1 MNQII
6 KGYLDK
12 FVSDFQDYKDLQES
26 EAFEHFIN
34 YICIKRDFLDDFDL
48 DAIHI
53 GGNLDNGI
61 DGIAVIINND
71 LVDNLDSTKDIC
83 KKQIDIDFI
92 FTQSKTSNRLDSGE
106 ILKFLEGVYRLF
118 ESSNECKNDRIKD
131 FIEIK
136 DYLYSKSSN
145 FTKNPNIYLKY
156 AYNGTKDN
164 MQDIN
169 QHIKNY
175 ENRLKN
181 LSLFN
186 KISIEILDSNDI
198 QAIYKEISLNIKK
211 TIELKKVAT
220 APQIQGVQESYIG
233 IIPLKELLNLILGDN
248 NRIIKNLF
256 YSNVRD
262 FQGDTTINKEIINTL
277 QNPQEL
283 QYFGLYHNGITVIA
297 KTLQKTGDTI
307 TLENFQI
314 VNGCQTSHIIAANR
328 ELLSDIESNIFIP
341 IKLIATND
349 NAIINAVI
357 KTTNT
362 HNEVKK
368 EAFESLGE
376 FHKKLEE
383 FYLAKDVIPKI
394 YYERRSK
401 QYLYDDKIKK
411 CHIITLAEQI
421 KTYLSMFMGIPHS
434 VHRYYGELLEA
445 YRNQC
450 HLFEPIDKKEYFEVY
465 HIAGLSLVK
474 LNGSMSKRK
483 KNRLF
488 RYHILLIFNLI
499 TINLTNLPTK
509 NYNEQCEKIHKILSD
524 DRELYKYFDKC
535 FSLLDKAL
543 QNHYTEQYRLLK
555 NKKVFTDTIK
565 NICQNSKSMVLNRGV

>member
-12 FVSDFQDYKDLQES
+12 FVSDFQSYNDLQES
-26 EAFEHFIN
+26 ECFEHFIN
-34 YICIKRDFLDDFDL
+34 YICIKRDFLSDFDL

-61 DGIAVIINND
+61 DGIAVIVNND

-83 KKQIDIDFI
+83 KKQIDTDFI
-92 FTQSKTSNRLDSGE
+92 FTQSKTSNKLEVGE
-106 ILKFLEGVYRLF
+106 ILKFLEGVYSLF

-136 DYLYSKSSN
+136 NYLYSQSSN
-145 FTKNPNIYLKY
+145 FKRSPNIYLKY
-156 AYNGTKDN
+156 AYNCTKDN

-175 ENRLKN
+175 ENRFKK

-186 KISIEILDSNDI
+186 EISIEILDSNDI
-198 QAIYKEISLNIKK
+198 QDIYKEISLNIKK
-211 TIELKKVAT
+211 EITLKDLATIPT
-220 APQIQGVQESYIG
+220 IQGVQESYIG
-233 IIPLKELLNLILGDN
+233 IIPLKELLKLILDNN

-262 FQGDTTINKEIINTL
+262 FQGDTKINKEIIKTL

-283 QYFGLYHNGITVIA
+283 KHFGLYHNGITIIA
-297 KTLQKTGDTI
+297 KTLKKTGSEI
-307 TLENFQI
+307 ALENFQI
-314 VNGCQTSHIIAANR
+314 VNGCQTSHIIAENR
-328 ELLSDIESNIFIP
+328 ALLDDIDSNMFIP

-368 EAFESLGE
+368 EAFESLGG

-383 FYLAKDVIPKI
+383 FYLAKDVTPKI

-401 QYLYDDKIKK
+401 QYLYDDKIKQYN
-411 CHIITLAEQI
+411 IITLAEQI
-421 KTYLSMFMGIPHS
+421 RTYLSMFMEIPHS
-434 VHRYYGELLEA
+434 VHRYYGELLES
-445 YRNQC
+445 YRKQFY
-450 HLFEPIDKKEYFEVY
+450 LFMPIDKNEYFEVY
-465 HIAGLSLVK
+465 HIAGLSIVK
-474 LNGSMSKRK
+474 LNEFIAKRK
-483 KNRLF
+483 KKRMF
-488 RYHILLIFNLI
+488 RYHILFIFNLI
-499 TINLTNLPTK
+499 TINLTKLPTK
-509 NYNEQCEKIHKILSD
+509 NYNEQCKKIYQILSD

-535 FSLLDKAL
+535 FSLLDEAL
-543 QNHYTEQYRLLK
+543 QNHTEQYRLLK

-565 NICQNSKSMVLNRGV
+565 NICQKQQKYILKKGV